1 MRQVASDYPN
11 VEVREVNI
19 MQAAERVADYKV
31 FTTPFI
37 VMDGELT
44 FGGIPRESDLRA
56 HIASRQATEK

>member
-1 MRQVASDYPN
+1 
-11 VEVREVNI
+11 
-19 MQAAERVADYKV
+19 MQAAERVADYNV

-56 HIASRQATEK
+56 HIAQRLG